1 MKTSNKILT
10 GLLLAAAVPFLLAY
24 VLYGGRMAAFRDLT
38 DLLEEQQIRVV
49 DARTAPLR
57 VAEYVPDR
65 HKKLIA
71 RGIPAVDEVFLQ
83 GDTLVVR
90 TAKIRELVVPEAEV
104 LLLADTVLR
113 RAVPTEEDGTCLYGL
128 VAQ

>member
-10 GLLLAAAVPFLLAY
+10 GLLLAAALPFLLAY

-38 DLLEEQQIRVV
+38 GMLDGGAIRVV

-57 VAEYVPDR
+57 VAEFIPNG
-65 HKKLIA
+65 HKKLGA
-71 RGIPAVDEVFLQ
+71 KGIPAADELFLQ

-90 TAKIRELVVPEAEV
+90 TAKITELVVPEAEV

-113 RAVPTEEDGTCLYGL
+113 QPAPTGEDGVRAYGL
-128 VAQ
+128 VAR